1 MAATRP
7 KPAFYRLGEGRST
20 PRILPPWS
28 RDPTAAPPNR
38 IPLTPWPVQTLLRCA
53 RGVTGALQIVLKA
66 P

>member
-7 KPAFYRLGEGRST
+7 KPALYILGEGRST

-28 RDPTAAPPNR
+28 RDPAAAPPNC
-38 IPLTPWPVQTLLRCA
+38 IPLTPWPAPTLLRCA
-53 RGVTGALQIVLKA
+53 RGVIVALQVILKV